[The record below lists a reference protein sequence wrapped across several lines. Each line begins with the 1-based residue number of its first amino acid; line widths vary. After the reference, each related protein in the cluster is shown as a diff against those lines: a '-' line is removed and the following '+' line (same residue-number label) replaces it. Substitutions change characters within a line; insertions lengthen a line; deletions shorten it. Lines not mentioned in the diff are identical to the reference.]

1 MWSSPHAW
9 TCCDMCITL
18 LLKHLVCN
26 TLAVQMSVQL
36 CQSIYALL
44 WGSSGTNRRKGA
56 EWWYIIICKT
66 LQWWTDSWQYQ
77 QVHDCPTICSGLGH
91 VKRELSGHI
100 LLWYLYPVSCWSS
113 SILSNGSE
121 VLARLCHL
129 SIEVTLANMEFL
141 WQNSCLF
148 WSDVWVPYV

>member
-1 MWSSPHAW
+1 
-9 TCCDMCITL
+9 
-18 LLKHLVCN
+18 
-26 TLAVQMSVQL
+26 
-36 CQSIYALL
+36 
-44 WGSSGTNRRKGA
+44 
-56 EWWYIIICKT
+56 
-66 LQWWTDSWQYQ
+66 
-77 QVHDCPTICSGLGH
+77 VHDCPTICSGLGH